1 MKPSSVDIPLHDIKP
16 LVEISDH
23 SLMIFIGLISIGLI
37 IIIALL
43 YLLWRYIKERRQVNY
58 RRECYKSLEAV
69 ALSKPKTAAYA
80 ITRYGLCFADDS
92 PRLKEAYLHLTSRLF
107 SYKYKKEVGGIDQ
120 ETIGFYRI
128 YLEMIDV

>member
-43 YLLWRYIKERRQVNY
+43 YLLWRYIQERRQINY
-58 RRECYKSLEAV
+58 RRKCYKSLEAV
-69 ALSKPKTAAYA
+69 ALSKPKEAAYA
-80 ITRYGLCFADDS
+80 ITHYGLCFADDS
-92 PRLKEAYLHLTSRLF
+92 PRLKEAYSHLVSRLF
-107 SYKYKKEVGGIDQ
+107 SYKYKKEIDTIDQ